1 MPDNRKYDRHEY
13 DHTGVAIL
21 PGEMQKIIVKD
32 ISMNGIA
39 FSFCHPT
46 RTCSEGD
53 MLKLF
58 FYDQDT
64 AQLCSLDCRIARTF
78 SEGQY
83 LAIGGTFEAEQKT
96 VKRVVDML
104 TENEGA
110 S

>member
-1 MPDNRKYDRHEY
+1 MEQRKYDRLSY
-13 DHTGVAIL
+13 DITGVAIL

-32 ISMNGIA
+32 ISLNGIA

-46 RTCSEGD
+46 MTCREGE

-58 FYDQDT
+58 FYDNAT
-64 AQLCSLDCRIARTF
+64 AQLCALDCRIARTF

-96 VKRVVDML
+96 VKKVIEML
-104 TENEGA
+104 KAEGG
-110 S
+110 